1 MSTRVLNL
9 NDPKDLE
16 EFMNTLKEFGF
27 KAINDQ
33 LYRSVLIEGSVEY
46 FRYYGY
52 DSFKITI
59 VNLKSALIVA
69 KDADYYVISFIASG
83 KFKQFKIP
91 SHVVVKYE
99 FTHLVIEY

>member
-1 MSTRVLNL
+1 MTARVLNL
-9 NDPKDLE
+9 SSPNDLE
-16 EFMNTLKEFGF
+16 EFLNTLREFEF

-46 FRYYGY
+46 FRYYGN

-59 VNLKSALIVA
+59 WQPKAGLIVA

>member
-1 MSTRVLNL
+1 MTAQVLNL

-16 EFMNTLKEFGF
+16 EFLNTLKEFEF
-27 KAINDQ
+27 KAINME
-33 LYRSVLIEGSVEY
+33 LYKSVLIEGGVEY

-91 SHVVVKYE
+91 AHTVVKYE

>member
-1 MSTRVLNL
+1 
-9 NDPKDLE
+9 
-16 EFMNTLKEFGF
+16 
-27 KAINDQ
+27 
-33 LYRSVLIEGSVEY
+33 
-46 FRYYGY
+46 
-52 DSFKITI
+52 
-59 VNLKSALIVA
+59 LIVA